1 MPPTRL
7 LSLFTLACLITLVS
21 GCSSVNSALGGNT
34 TKEAKAEVSWDYAR
48 DAIQIELDSG
58 TDLNDYFSQPHT
70 VVLGVF
76 QLADTK
82 AFIATLKDIDKL
94 KQVLANGNP
103 DKDVLQLDRY
113 VVSPD
118 KHTILTLDRVQDA
131 RYIGLVAGY
140 YHFSPDD
147 AAKLFR
153 IPLNIDSSGMISTS
167 YTAQPAQLALKLQ
180 LGRQRITNAQSLT
193 FDPDAKPNI
202 ETVPLDNNKLEVDIG
217 SAARDAA
224 EASASA
230 ARKLSN

>member
-7 LSLFTLACLITLVS
+7 LSLFVLICLASLAG

-34 TKEAKAEVSWDYAR
+34 SKEAKAEVAWDYAR
-48 DAIQIELDSG
+48 GAIQIELDS
-58 TDLNDYFSQPHT
+58 DANLNDYFNRPHT

-76 QLADTK
+76 QVADDKTFTS
-82 AFIATLKDIDKL
+82 ALKDTDKL
-94 KQVLANGNP
+94 KQVLASGNA
-103 DKDVLQLDRY
+103 DKDILQLDRY

-131 RYIGLVAGY
+131 RFVGLIVGY

-153 IPLNIDSSGMISTS
+153 IPLNMDSSGMISTT
-167 YTAQPAQLALKLQ
+167 YTAQPAHLALKLQ

-193 FDPDAKPNI
+193 FDADAKPNI
-202 ETVPLDNNKLEVDIG
+202 ESVPLDNKNLEIDT
-217 SAARDAA
+217 SSQARDAA
-224 EASASA
+224 EASSSA
-230 ARKLSN
+230 ARKLRN